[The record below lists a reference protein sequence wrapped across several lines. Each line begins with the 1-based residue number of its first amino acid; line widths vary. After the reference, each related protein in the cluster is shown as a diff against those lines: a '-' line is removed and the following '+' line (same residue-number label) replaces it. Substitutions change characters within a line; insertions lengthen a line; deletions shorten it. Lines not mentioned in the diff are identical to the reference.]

1 MSAPF
6 DPRVEITPG
15 SPAQEQASLL
25 LCLQEDENARLLGD
39 FLRQHLV
46 VHHASTPAD
55 VDGPWDL
62 VIFDLS
68 WFSSLG
74 EDNARNRK
82 LLEEPL
88 LLPYVLLVR
97 HDQYAQLTTRVWS
110 VFDEVLLIPM
120 HKAELLTRI
129 FRWVKIRRLTQ
140 RLEAQ
145 RADMEIFSQAIAHEM
160 RAPLRAI
167 SGFASML
174 VESLD
179 GGITPDFKKDLNT
192 IEDLCSHANHLASH
206 LLELAQLGEGG
217 VHLEVWPARLLAEG
231 AVKDCEEQIARTK
244 ARVDVCGEAPE
255 VLADAVLV
263 NVVLTNFLRNALK
276 FQKPGGTPVVSLRVE
291 ALGRWCRFSVEDN
304 GIGIPSQDLS
314 KLFQPFSRLHR
325 SDVYPGFG
333 LGLATAA
340 KAARLT
346 SGRVG
351 ASSIAGKGSI
361 FWLEVPCVD
370 ATEDSP

>member
-1 MSAPF
+1 MSVPL
-6 DPRVEITPG
+6 DPWVETTPN
-15 SPAQEQASLL
+15 SPAKEQASLL

-46 VHHASTPAD
+46 VHHASTTAD

-62 VIFDLS
+62 LIFDLS

-74 EDNARNRK
+74 EDNARKRK

-97 HDQYAQLTTRVWS
+97 QDQYAQLTTRVWS

-120 HKAELLTRI
+120 HRAELLTRI

-340 KAARLT
+340 KAAQLT

-361 FWLEVPCVD
+361 FRLEVPCVD

>member
-1 MSAPF
+1 MSVPL
-6 DPRVEITPG
+6 DPWVETTPN
-15 SPAQEQASLL
+15 SPAKEQASLL

-46 VHHASTPAD
+46 VHHASTTAD

-62 VIFDLS
+62 LIFDLS

-74 EDNARNRK
+74 EDNARKRK

-97 HDQYAQLTTRVWS
+97 QDQYAQLTTRVWS

-120 HKAELLTRI
+120 HRAELLTRI

-167 SGFASML
+167 SGFASIL
-174 VESLD
+174 AESLD
-179 GGITPDFKKDLNT
+179 KGITSDFKKDLT
-192 IEDLCSHANHLASH
+192 KIQELCSQANDLSSH

-217 VHLEVWPARLLAEG
+217 ARLEAWPARLLAEG
-231 AVKDCEEQIARTK
+231 AIKDCEERIARAK
-244 ARVDVCGEAPE
+244 AQVNLLGDAPD

-263 NVVLTNFLRNALK
+263 NVVLTNFLENALK
-276 FQKPGGTPVVSLRVE
+276 FQKPGVTPVVSLRVE
-291 ALGRWCRFSVEDN
+291 TLGRWCRFSVEDN
-304 GIGIPSQDLS
+304 GIGIPAEYLHR
-314 KLFQPFSRLHR
+314 LFQPFSRLHG
-325 SDVYPGFG
+325 SLDYAGFG
-333 LGLATAA
+333 LGLATVA

-346 SGRVG
+346 NGRVG
-351 ASSIAGKGSI
+351 ASSIPGKGSI
-361 FWLEVPCVD
+361 FWLELPCV
-370 ATEDSP
+370 AAGEDIR

>member
-1 MSAPF
+1 
-6 DPRVEITPG
+6 
-15 SPAQEQASLL
+15 
-25 LCLQEDENARLLGD
+25 
-39 FLRQHLV
+39 
-46 VHHASTPAD
+46 
-55 VDGPWDL
+55 
-62 VIFDLS
+62 
-68 WFSSLG
+68 
-74 EDNARNRK
+74 
-82 LLEEPL
+82 
-88 LLPYVLLVR
+88 
-97 HDQYAQLTTRVWS
+97 
-110 VFDEVLLIPM
+110 
-120 HKAELLTRI
+120 
-129 FRWVKIRRLTQ
+129 
-140 RLEAQ
+140 
-145 RADMEIFSQAIAHEM
+145 M

>member
-6 DPRVEITPG
+6 DPRAEITPG

-62 VIFDLS
+62 LIFDLS

-74 EDNARNRK
+74 EDNARKRK

-97 HDQYAQLTTRVWS
+97 QDQYAQLTTRVWS

-120 HKAELLTRI
+120 HRAELLTRI

-244 ARVDVCGEAPE
+244 ARVDVCGEAPD

-276 FQKPGGTPVVSLRVE
+276 FQKPRGTPVVSLRVE

-340 KAARLT
+340 KAAQLT

-361 FWLEVPCVD
+361 FRLEVPCVD

>member
-6 DPRVEITPG
+6 DPRAEITPG

-62 VIFDLS
+62 LIFDLS

-74 EDNARNRK
+74 EDNARKRK

-97 HDQYAQLTTRVWS
+97 QDQYAQLTTRVWS

-120 HKAELLTRI
+120 HRAELLTRI

-244 ARVDVCGEAPE
+244 ARVDVCGEAPD

-263 NVVLTNFLRNALK
+263 NVVLTTVFPWKIMASGFLHK
-276 FQKPGGTPVVSLRVE
+276 
-291 ALGRWCRFSVEDN
+291 
-304 GIGIPSQDLS
+304 I
-314 KLFQPFSRLHR
+314 
-325 SDVYPGFG
+325 
-333 LGLATAA
+333 
-340 KAARLT
+340 
-346 SGRVG
+346 
-351 ASSIAGKGSI
+351 
-361 FWLEVPCVD
+361 
-370 ATEDSP
+370 

>member
-1 MSAPF
+1 
-6 DPRVEITPG
+6 
-15 SPAQEQASLL
+15 
-25 LCLQEDENARLLGD
+25 
-39 FLRQHLV
+39 
-46 VHHASTPAD
+46 
-55 VDGPWDL
+55 
-62 VIFDLS
+62 
-68 WFSSLG
+68 
-74 EDNARNRK
+74 
-82 LLEEPL
+82 
-88 LLPYVLLVR
+88 
-97 HDQYAQLTTRVWS
+97 
-110 VFDEVLLIPM
+110 M
-120 HKAELLTRI
+120 HRAELLTRI

-244 ARVDVCGEAPE
+244 ARVDVCGEAPD

-276 FQKPGGTPVVSLRVE
+276 FQKPRGTPVVSLRVE

-340 KAARLT
+340 KAAQLT

-361 FWLEVPCVD
+361 FRLEVPCVD

>member
-15 SPAQEQASLL
+15 SPAQEQASVL
-25 LCLQEDENARLLGD
+25 LCLQEGENARLLLD
-39 FLRQHLV
+39 FLRPHVV

-62 VIFDLS
+62 LIFDLS

-74 EDNARNRK
+74 EDNARKRK

-97 HDQYAQLTTRVWS
+97 QDQYAQLTTRVWS

-120 HKAELLTRI
+120 HRAELLTRI

-276 FQKPGGTPVVSLRVE
+276 FQKPRGTPVVSLRVE

-340 KAARLT
+340 KAAQLT

-361 FWLEVPCVD
+361 FRLEVPCVD

>member
-6 DPRVEITPG
+6 DPRAETTPG
-15 SPAQEQASLL
+15 SPAQEQASVL
-25 LCLQEDENARLLGD
+25 LCLQEGENARLLLD
-39 FLRQHLV
+39 FLRPHVV
-46 VHHASTPAD
+46 VHHASTPAE

-74 EDNARNRK
+74 EENAHNRK

-88 LLPYVLLVR
+88 LLPYLLLV
-97 HDQYAQLTTRVWS
+97 DQGHYPRLSSKIWGL
-110 VFDEVLLIPM
+110 FDEVLLMPV
-120 HKAELLTRI
+120 HKAELLTRV

-167 SGFASML
+167 AGFASIL
-174 VESLD
+174 VESWDEDL
-179 GGITPDFKKDLNT
+179 TQDFKKDLIK

-206 LLELAQLGEGG
+206 LLELAHLGEGG

-244 ARVDVCGEAPE
+244 AQVDVCGEAPD

-263 NVVLTNFLRNALK
+263 NVVLTNFLGNALK
-276 FQKPGGTPVVSLRVE
+276 FQAPGVTPILHIRLQAVE
-291 ALGRWCRFSVEDN
+291 RWCRFSVEDN
-304 GIGIPSQDLS
+304 GIGIHQQHLS

-346 SGRVG
+346 NGRVG
-351 ASSIAGKGSI
+351 ASSIPGKGSI

-370 ATEDSP
+370 ATEDLS

>member
-1 MSAPF
+1 M
-6 DPRVEITPG
+6 
-15 SPAQEQASLL
+15 
-25 LCLQEDENARLLGD
+25 
-39 FLRQHLV
+39 
-46 VHHASTPAD
+46 
-55 VDGPWDL
+55 DGPWDL
-62 VIFDLS
+62 LIFDLS

-74 EDNARNRK
+74 EDNARKRK

-97 HDQYAQLTTRVWS
+97 QDQYAQLTTRVWS

-120 HKAELLTRI
+120 HRAELLTRI

-244 ARVDVCGEAPE
+244 ARVDVCGEAPD

-276 FQKPGGTPVVSLRVE
+276 FQKPRGTPVVSLRVE

-340 KAARLT
+340 KAAQLT

-361 FWLEVPCVD
+361 FRLEVPCVD